1 MHGKSPATPELAAI
15 RERETTIGVSLDYQ
29 RDMAAAA
36 PGSALR
42 LQEIA
47 RLIREN
53 QSVPEHVSLM
63 AALGA
68 TMAEDCG
75 DCVQI
80 YVNLARQAGI
90 DKSIVKAALE
100 NRLSDL
106 PGDLKLG
113 FCFGRVVSEND
124 PMLLEKGAALE
135 ARFGRKALVDLAL
148 VIAMARFYPTVKRA
162 LGHSRTCAKTRVS
175 VE

>member
-1 MHGKSPATPELAAI
+1 MHGKLPADPEQAAI
-15 RERETTIGVSLDYQ
+15 RARENTIGVPLDYQ
-29 RDMAAAA
+29 RDMAVAS

-42 LQEIA
+42 LQEMA
-47 RLIREN
+47 RLVREN
-53 QSVPEHVSLM
+53 QSVPEPVAMM

-80 YVNLARQAGI
+80 YVNLALKAGV
-90 DKSIVKAALE
+90 DKVLVKAALE
-100 NRLSDL
+100 NHLGDL
-106 PGDLKLG
+106 PLDLKLG

-148 VIAMARFYPTVKRA
+148 VVAMARFYPTVKRA
-162 LGHSRTCAKTRVS
+162 LGHSRTCAEARVS

>member
-1 MHGKSPATPELAAI
+1 MHGKLPETPELAAI
-15 RERETTIGVSLDYQ
+15 RERETAVGVALDYQ

-42 LQEIA
+42 LQEIG
-47 RLIREN
+47 RLAREN
-53 QSVPEHVSLM
+53 PSVPEHVALM

-80 YVNLARQAGI
+80 YVNLARKAGI
-90 DKSIVKAALE
+90 DRTILRAALE
-100 NRLSDL
+100 HRLSDL
-106 PGDLKLG
+106 PADLKLG
-113 FCFGRVVSEND
+113 LCFGRVVAEND

-148 VIAMARFYPTVKRA
+148 VIALARVYPTVKRA
-162 LGHSRTCAKTRVS
+162 LGHSRTCAQAKIS
-175 VE
+175 VD